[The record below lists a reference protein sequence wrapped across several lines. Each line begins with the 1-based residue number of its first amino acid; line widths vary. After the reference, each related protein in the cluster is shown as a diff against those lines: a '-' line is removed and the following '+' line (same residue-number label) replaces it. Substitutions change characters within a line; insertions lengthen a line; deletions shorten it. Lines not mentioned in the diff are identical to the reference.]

1 MKFNYQ
7 KKRINYFLIFGL
19 IWLFIGIAFIIIK
32 PENIFSYGWLFVA
45 SFYIGNYFYMKKHQ
59 YLSLK
64 NDTVFHNRIFPK
76 PNKIKLSELK
86 EIKRVVTGDY
96 VLKSENAELKINS
109 QLIDKES
116 LEELLSTIKKYTAK
130 NNINQT
136 K

>member
-19 IWLFIGIAFIIIK
+19 IWLFIGLAFIIIK
-32 PENIFSYGWLFVA
+32 PKNIFSYGWLLIA
-45 SFYIGNYFYMKKHQ
+45 SFYIGNYFYMKKNQ

-64 NDTVFHNRIFPK
+64 NDILSHNRIFPK

-86 EIKRVVTGDY
+86 EIKKFAGDY
-96 VLKSENAELKINS
+96 ILKSEHEKLKINS

-116 LEELLSTIKKYTAK
+116 LDNLLSIIDHSNHKD
-130 NNINQT
+130 N
-136 K
+136 